1 MDACFIAN
9 QQIRAEFVELGA
21 ELRRFQPI
29 QGPDLLWSGDP
40 EVWGRVSP
48 VLFPIVG
55 QLKGDV
61 LRHGGKAS
69 PMGRHGF
76 ARDRAFKLM
85 RLSREACT
93 WMLRDDGES
102 REQFPFPFE
111 RWITYSVEGP
121 VLKAV
126 YEVRNPG
133 KEALPASLGA
143 HPAFRWPLAGG
154 QREAHRLVFAKPES
168 APISRVSQGLLDAH
182 PYPNPVDGTVLKLRD
197 YLFTQDALIFDQ
209 LKSRSLR
216 YVAPGALGI
225 EFSWRASS
233 NWASGPSRAAT
244 SCALNPGRAWPA
256 LRISTANSHPSPGSS
271 PWNQEAAASSAGALG
286 FSPST
291 ADLRTQGL
299 LKRSKEPKGRE
310 AGGKNPSHESVS
322 IR

>member
-55 QLKGDV
+55 RLKGDV
-61 LRHGGKAS
+61 LRHGGKGFT
-69 PMGRHGF
+69 MGRHGF

-93 WMLRDDGES
+93 WMLRDDDQS

-111 RWITYSVEGP
+111 LWITYSVEGP

-133 KEALPASLGA
+133 REVLPASLGA

-168 APISRVSQGLLDAH
+168 APISRVSDGLLDAH

-197 YLFTQDALIFDQ
+197 ELFTQDALIFDRLQ
-209 LKSRSLR
+209 SRSVR
-216 YVAPGALGI
+216 YQAPGALGI
-225 EFSWRASS
+225 EFGWEGFQQLGIWSK
-233 NWASGPSRAAT
+233 
-244 SCALNPGRAWPA
+244 
-256 LRISTANSHPSPGSS
+256 PGSGFLCIEPWAGMAS
-271 PWNQEAAASSAGALG
+271 PADFDGEFSSKPGI
-286 FSPST
+286 FSV
-291 ADLRTQGL
+291 
-299 LKRSKEPKGRE
+299 EP
-310 AGGKNPSHESVS
+310 GGHRFFRWSARVLPLNG
-322 IR
+322 

>member
-9 QQIRAEFVELGA
+9 QQIRAEFVEQGA

-61 LRHGGKAS
+61 LRHGGKAFS
-69 PMGRHGF
+69 MGRHGF

-93 WMLRDDGES
+93 WMLRDDDQS

-111 RWITYSVEGP
+111 LWITYSVEGP
-121 VLKAV
+121 SLRAV

-168 APISRVSQGLLDAH
+168 APISRISQGLLDAH

-197 YLFTQDALIFDQ
+197 DLFTQDALIFDQ
-209 LKSRSLR
+209 LQSRSLR
-216 YVAPGALGI
+216 YLAPGALGI
-225 EFSWRASS
+225 ELSWEGFQQLGV
-233 NWASGPSRAAT
+233 WT
-244 SCALNPGRAWPA
+244 K
-256 LRISTANSHPSPGSS
+256 PGSDFLCIEPWAGMAS
-271 PWNQEAAASSAGALG
+271 PAEFDGEFMSKPGVFSVEPGGRRFFRWSARVLPLN
-286 FSPST
+286 S
-291 ADLRTQGL
+291 
-299 LKRSKEPKGRE
+299 
-310 AGGKNPSHESVS
+310 
-322 IR
+322 